1 MSLISALFTGW
12 HRVLAAVERKGKT
25 LLKVEGPLDLF
36 CSLGCILGRHYSRLG
51 PFSPVIT
58 SMVAQSGPRC
68 GEGAKRENVFAA
80 IDQQSV
86 ERCAEGWIH
95 LVDFGA
101 SLVP

>member
-36 CSLGCILGRHYSRLG
+36 CSLGCILGRHYGRLG
-51 PFSPVIT
+51 SFSPVIT

-68 GEGAKRENVFAA
+68 GEGREKRKRLCRNRSTIGRKVCGGT
-80 IDQQSV
+80 DSP
-86 ERCAEGWIH
+86 G
-95 LVDFGA
+95 
-101 SLVP
+101 